1 MYANS
6 YHPVPHDGLRSKVN
20 SLHRPG
26 QKLALLFLALGLSA
40 CASTTQF
47 DSSSQQVKKEHAAM
61 VNQYLSEVKLATDT
75 ITDMER
81 FQRGVD
87 YEVLRQD
94 ADHGDLTINAAGT
107 LAQLLSQVA
116 SKQNFA
122 VVYAEGVDRN
132 KQAIA
137 TVANSS
143 PVHAIRRIA
152 ASAGYVAIIDQ
163 RSRSVTVAET
173 ATYTFRIP
181 SDVMKQ
187 LEAQFTVGGSA
198 TGGSSGGAG
207 SGGPPGMGG
216 GSPTSG
222 GSGAVGANFTARG
235 NLGANG
241 DQLREYLTRYAGT
254 NAEVSIARDFGLV
267 TVRGSGVSLMRMREF
282 LNDFSEAARRT
293 VEVRAA
299 MVEVTL
305 KDEFEF
311 GVSWERLLRNGTF
324 GANLMGAANVTSPAL
339 SLTLTKT
346 NTEAIV
352 NMLQIRGLGRVLTEP
367 RTHVKNWS
375 TSILSDG
382 RRLPFLGELTQSQNQ
397 TSTTTSGRIDYAV
410 DGVTLSLGADIISE
424 RDVQLTLVPVLARVG
439 EERRFQLGPNSS
451 LTGFEQIAQ
460 QSLMQA
466 LLQSGQT
473 VILGGLRSSSEQD
486 RARGIP
492 GLVKAAPSST
502 LNNNTHREVVLILT
516 ATILPSLKTD
526 TLFSESL

>member
-1 MYANS
+1 MCANP
-6 YHPVPHDGLRSKVN
+6 YTPAL
-20 SLHRPG
+20 SLHI
-26 QKLALLFLALGLSA
+26 KFALSVALLVLSG
-40 CASTTQF
+40 CASTSRF
-47 DSSSQQVKKEHAAM
+47 DSSSQQARKEHSAL
-61 VNQYLSEVKLATDT
+61 VNQYMTEVKPAPTAT
-75 ITDMER
+75 ITDMDR

-107 LAQLLSQVA
+107 LVQLLTQVA
-116 SKQNFA
+116 TKQNFV
-122 VVYAEGVDRN
+122 VVYADGVDRN
-132 KQAIA
+132 KQAVA
-137 TVANSS
+137 SVANRSV
-143 PVHAIRRIA
+143 VHAIRRIA
-152 ASAGYVAIIDQ
+152 ASAGYVAIIDL

-181 SDVMKQ
+181 ADVMKQ
-187 LEAQFTVGGSA
+187 LDAQFTVGGSA
-198 TGGSSGGAG
+198 TGGSSGGG
-207 SGGPPGMGG
+207 SAGGPPSMGG
-216 GSPTSG
+216 GGTGSG
-222 GSGAVGANFTARG
+222 GSGAIGASFTARG
-235 NLGANG
+235 NLGTNG
-241 DQLREYLTRYAGT
+241 DQLREYLTRYAGA
-254 NAEVSIARDFGLV
+254 NSEVSIARDFGLV

-305 KDEFEF
+305 RDEFAF
-311 GVSWERLLRNGTF
+311 GVSWERLLRNGTI
-324 GANLMGAANVTSPAL
+324 GANLTGAATVSNPAL

-352 NMLQIRGLGRVLTEP
+352 NMLQTKGLGRVLTEP

-375 TSILSDG
+375 ASILSDG
-382 RRLPFLGELTQSQNQ
+382 RRVPFLGELTQSQNQ

-410 DGVTLSLGADIISE
+410 DGVTLSLAADIINE

-439 EERRFQLGPNSS
+439 EEKRFALGPNSA

-486 RARGIP
+486 NSRGIP
-492 GLVKAAPSST
+492 GLVKVAPNNIS
-502 LNNNTHREVVLILT
+502 NNNTHREVVLILT